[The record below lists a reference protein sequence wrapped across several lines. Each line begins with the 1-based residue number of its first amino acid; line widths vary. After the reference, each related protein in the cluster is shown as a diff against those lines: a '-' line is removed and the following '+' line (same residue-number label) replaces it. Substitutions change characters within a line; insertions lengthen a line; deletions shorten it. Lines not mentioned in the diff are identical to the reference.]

1 MDDDEWRISGHKMK
15 MKTLHIVPL
24 ASQAL
29 EILKELKNHTGHLK
43 YLFPGLR
50 ASDRPMSE
58 NTVNAAQARL
68 KSGC

>member
-1 MDDDEWRISGHKMK
+1 

-24 ASQAL
+24 ASQLL